1 MFSMYS
7 AGVETLLKTL
17 HVLFGGGWG
26 DSADSSFRALTD
38 MICLVQLNVSIRRTT
53 VIHEYNLKI
62 HKCSKL

>member
-1 MFSMYS
+1 MYS
-7 AGVETLLKTL
+7 AGVETLFKTP

-26 DSADSSFRALTD
+26 DSADSSLRALTD

-53 VIHEYNLKI
+53 VIHDNNLKI